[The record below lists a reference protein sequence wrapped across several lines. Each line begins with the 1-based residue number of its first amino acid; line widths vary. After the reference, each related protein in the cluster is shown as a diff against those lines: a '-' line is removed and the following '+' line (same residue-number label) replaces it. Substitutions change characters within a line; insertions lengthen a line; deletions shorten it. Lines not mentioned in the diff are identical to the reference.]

1 MIFSWTGQ
9 ILLFKNRDMKQ
20 WEYFVLDE
28 DWDVED
34 RELMNVC
41 NTLGDAGWELVSTH
55 EKSKVGDDGLFCRL
69 VFKRKKQKTDNNEQ
83 HLIPN
88 ETKS

>member
-55 EKSKVGDDGLFCRL
+55 EKSKVGDDGPFCRL
-69 VFKRKKQKTDNNEQ
+69 VFKRKK
-83 HLIPN
+83 
-88 ETKS
+88 TKDRQQRSTLEPE